1 MAQARAARVDRVSF
15 YGLSSRHGMRPTDH
29 EWSLYYKDVSAGV
42 RPVSLAVNQPIMGY
56 MPKAKLMEVC
66 NR

>member
-1 MAQARAARVDRVSF
+1 MAYLRAMACAP
-15 YGLSSRHGMRPTDH
+15 LDH
-29 EWSLYYKDVSAGV
+29 ELSLYYKAVSAGV

-56 MPKAKLMEVC
+56 MPKAKLMAEVC

>member
-1 MAQARAARVDRVSF
+1 MAYLRAMACAP
-15 YGLSSRHGMRPTDH
+15 LDH
-29 EWSLYYKDVSAGV
+29 ELSLYYKAVSAGV